1 MFASISTI
9 LITNPWLGLFL
20 LVAAIFLAWNL
31 TLHWQIFKTRQK
43 IKVLFAGTKAADLEE
58 IIFAQIKRL
67 RQTEKELAEL
77 NKFCRY
83 LEKMSLKGIQK
94 VGVLRF
100 NPFKDTGGD
109 QSFSLACLDAQN
121 DGFTLTGLFS
131 REGTRLYTKPV
142 TGAESKYPLTEEEKE
157 AIEEA
162 LGAKNK
168 SKFKSQKAKFQ

>member
-1 MFASISTI
+1 MLENFFDFISA
-9 LITNPWLGLFL
+9 NHYLGLVL
-20 LVAAIFLAWNL
+20 LAIAAFSAWNL
-31 TLHWQIFKTRQK
+31 VLHWQIAKTSKK
-43 IKVLFAGTKAADLEE
+43 IKALFAGAKAADLEE
-58 IIFAQIKRL
+58 VIFAQIKRL
-67 RQTEKELAEL
+67 RQAERELKEL

-131 REGTRLYTKPV
+131 REGTRLYTKPL

-157 AIEEA
+157 AIKIA
-162 LGAKNK
+162 TKNDRVLKQVKNK
-168 SKFKSQKAKFQ
+168 